1 MTKAYVFLADGFET
15 VEALAPVDVLRRSG
29 VDCKTVAIGGSLQ
42 VRSSHGVTVTAD
54 LLSGDALPGDG
65 DVIILPGGYPG
76 YVNLGASPFV
86 TAALK
91 DYAARQRLVAAIC
104 ASPSVV
110 AACGVYRGARVT
122 CHSSVRDR
130 MAGYV
135 LQPDGV
141 VEDGQL
147 ITAAGAGWSVEFG
160 LTLAARLCGPD
171 TAAKVR
177 RAMEI

>member
-1 MTKAYVFLADGFET
+1 MKAYVFLADGFET

-29 VDCKTVAIGGSLQ
+29 VDCKTVAVGDSLQ
-42 VRSSHGVTVTAD
+42 VRSSHGITVTAD
-54 LLSGDALPGDG
+54 LLAGDASLADG

-76 YVNLGASPFV
+76 YVHLGESPFV
-86 TAALK
+86 AAALK
-91 DYAARQRLVAAIC
+91 YYADRQRLVAAIC

-110 AACGVYRGARVT
+110 AASGVYRGACVT
-122 CHSSVRDR
+122 CHTSVRDK
-130 MAGYV
+130 MEGYV

-171 TAAKVR
+171 VAAKVR